1 MNESSTNS
9 LESILMNDFS
19 IIQSNKKCSI
29 KRMICSCFKK
39 QKNKTK
45 TYYITKWRKYLTKE
59 NTNKS
64 SLNDPFTILINL
76 WAHKTNIIKEL
87 ESVRINPN
95 LITPSNIILRNDL
108 EFYIPQLC
116 SFILFGEIELVE
128 ESLSFLCKASYSSFF
143 FAHRVIW
150 FLKSMLTPEN
160 NVANFNTKIRNI
172 LHVIQT
178 IYKSDDIYDKKEIK
192 RYHIAGSD
200 QYMNYVNKKYLNDQS
215 DGKLIDITVFK
226 RYDYC
231 TNSEEEMISN
241 SLYSFKQID
250 NEDVNLTSFLS
261 NIHFYD
267 YICGVCDRIR
277 YIESHSERE
286 KELAIELNKM
296 NKELPY
302 NVYIPFCNEKIRNYL
317 IGEFSIKDCKVF
329 KTKERAP
336 ILFTA
341 ICFRIEEMTF
351 DKDKNTFLENNKSF
365 EMEKIGLYSKGDSQI
380 KKQYNKISYL
390 MTVDISLSKPIF
402 VGQNIRKG
410 LKEEKEEDKEN
421 KEIKE
426 LKREENY
433 KKIEL
438 AIKET
443 QIYSKEERENE
454 KHILNNNHNDSSITS
469 SNKNKQNLNEEE
481 FIINTD
487 KKPPDNIHNNNN
499 HTDGLGVKVKIDQE
513 PKQGRSRSSSFSST
527 ISSSSSSS
535 DAESEVGAQPSQ
547 QSITKKSNNEL
558 SSIFGESLEAL
569 SSRLKMKS
577 PYGSLASFKISK
589 FIIKSGEDFLQEQF
603 TSQLISEFSQIF
615 KIEKVEC
622 YLYPYEIIST
632 GYNAGIIEVV
642 PNAISLDELKH
653 KISDKNLSLADFYSI
668 YFGGPNS
675 QKYKK
680 AIKNLIASLAG
691 YCLVCYFLQ
700 LKDRHNANIL
710 VDTEGHFIHIDFG
723 FVLSHAP
730 GHEFESAP
738 FKLTNEIIDII
749 GGVDSGNFKKFRKL
763 MWKGMIAISK
773 HYEKI
778 LVLVEMMYCGYGKNM
793 ECFENGE
800 DTLKDLKERFKPKE
814 KMKKKDY
821 LKLVDNLIQSALQ
834 SWRTKW
840 YDKYQY
846 YFQGIFY

>member
-1 MNESSTNS
+1 
-9 LESILMNDFS
+9 MNDFS
-19 IIQSNKKCSI
+19 IIQSRKRCSI

-39 QKNKTK
+39 QKSKTK
-45 TYYITKWRKYLTKE
+45 AYYIAKWRKYLTKE

-64 SLNDPFTILINL
+64 SLNDPFTLLINL
-76 WAHKTNIIKEL
+76 WAHKANILKEL

-95 LITPSNIILRNDL
+95 LIAPSKIILRNDL

-128 ESLSFLCKASYSSFF
+128 ESLSFLCKASFSSFF

-160 NVANFNTKIRNI
+160 NIANFNTKIRNI

-178 IYKSDDIYDKKEIK
+178 IYKSDDKHDKKEIR
-192 RYHIAGSD
+192 RYHIAGSE
-200 QYMNYVNKKYLNDQS
+200 QYMNYINKKYLNDKS

-250 NEDVNLTSFLS
+250 NEDINLTSFLS

-267 YICGVCDRIR
+267 YLCGMCDRIR
-277 YIESHSERE
+277 YIESHSGRE
-286 KELAIELNKM
+286 KELTIELNKM

-341 ICFRIEEMTF
+341 ICFRIEEITF
-351 DKDKNTFLENNKSF
+351 DKDKATFLENNKSV
-365 EMEKIGLYSKGDSQI
+365 EMEKIGLYRKGDSQI

-390 MTVDISLSKPIF
+390 MAVDISLSKPIF

-410 LKEEKEEDKEN
+410 LKEEKEEDKET
-421 KEIKE
+421 KEIKI
-426 LKREENY
+426 LKKEENY

-443 QIYSKEERENE
+443 QIYNIEEKKKN
-454 KHILNNNHNDSSITS
+454 INGLNHNGNSSTS
-469 SNKNKQNLNEEE
+469 SSKNKKNLNEEE
-481 FIINTD
+481 LIINTD
-487 KKPPDNIHNNNN
+487 KKPQNNIDNNNN
-499 HTDGLGVKVKIDQE
+499 TNGHTNGLGEKVKIDQE
-513 PKQGRSRSSSFSST
+513 PKPSRSRSSSFSST

-535 DAESEVGAQPSQ
+535 DAEPEISPQPPQ
-547 QSITKKSNNEL
+547 QSTSKMTNNEL

-569 SSRLKMKS
+569 SSRLKQKS

-603 TSQLISEFSQIF
+603 TSQLINEFAQIF

-642 PNAISLDELKH
+642 PNAISLDELKQ
-653 KISDKNLSLADFYSI
+653 KISDKNISLSEFYSI

-675 QKYKK
+675 SKYKK

-691 YCLVCYFLQ
+691 YSLVCYFLQ

-793 ECFENGE
+793 ECFENEE

-821 LKLVDNLIQSALQ
+821 LKLVDDLIQSALQ